1 MRGTSFLLVI
11 LLLSTSVKAQ
21 CNMSTPNDLLEMI
34 KKNHPSI
41 SINKEKGEALA
52 KSIDFADQ
60 TPNPELDAE
69 STVGDSIEGNV
80 YTTAVTLKHTFELG
94 GKKGARV
101 DVAKSNYKL
110 GMAAALFENEDTI
123 IDSVSKLHRLRQ
135 IYELIPLY
143 EESLDAFNKILRTLQ
158 KRKSISPEQRVER
171 ETLEL
176 VTNDYKLKMSQLNSE
191 KIKLSKHLTFFT
203 GTNCVIPRNALP
215 YKVNLSETFELNKKT
230 ESYSKLRYAKSALEL
245 AQANYELEKSNS
257 YPDLKIGPTF
267 EYEKLNVSNT
277 KTVGI
282 AVTFDLPIFNINGGG
297 RAKAAKEIIVA
308 SSQLRNIQKESE
320 LDLDSWISTYRRYK
334 ESLLT
339 IATKEELDKKHQR
352 IEALFRRGIISTS
365 LVIESHRQLIEFS
378 NTRFEFEIG
387 AVEALWNIYK
397 MKGKI
402 NTSRI

>member
-1 MRGTSFLLVI
+1 MKGIAFLLLSFLL
-11 LLLSTSVKAQ
+11 STGIQAQ
-21 CNMSTPNDLLEMI
+21 CNINSPSELLEMI

-41 SINKEKGEALA
+41 SINKSKGHALE

-110 GMAAALFENEDTI
+110 GMAVARFENEDSL
-123 IDSVSKLHRLRQ
+123 IDSIKRMHRLRQ

-143 EESLDAFNKILRTLQ
+143 EESLGAFNKILKTL
-158 KRKSISPEQRVER
+158 KRRSSISPEQRVER

-203 GTNCVIPRNALP
+203 GTNCIIPRNSLP
-215 YKVNLSETFELNKKT
+215 NEVNLSESFDNNKKT
-230 ESYSKLRYAKSALEL
+230 DLYSKLNYAKSALEL

-277 KTVGI
+277 KTIGI
-282 AVTFDLPIFNINGGG
+282 ALTFDLPIFNINGGG

-308 SSQLRNIQKESE
+308 SSQLKNIKLESE
-320 LDLDSWISTYRRYK
+320 LDLESWISTYRRYK
-334 ESLLT
+334 DSLLT
-339 IATKEELDKKHQR
+339 ITSKEELEKKHTR
-352 IEALFRRGIISTS
+352 IEALFKRGIISTS

-387 AVEALWNIYK
+387 AVEALWYIYK
-397 MKGKI
+397 MKGQL
-402 NTSRI
+402 NTKSI